1 MKREAIL
8 NEIQGL
14 ISKQIEA
21 MNGKLDFA
29 AATEYAVR
37 SQLIHELF
45 KLYQNSDFA
54 VTIEPEPQ
62 QAESFDRPAR
72 GQPGFQ
78 T

>member
-1 MKREAIL
+1 MKREEIL
-8 NEIQGL
+8 NEIHGL

-21 MNGKLDFA
+21 MNRKLDFT

-45 KLYQNSDFA
+45 KLLQDSDVA
-54 VTIEPEPQ
+54 VRIEPEPQ
-62 QAESFDRPAR
+62 QAESFDRPAP